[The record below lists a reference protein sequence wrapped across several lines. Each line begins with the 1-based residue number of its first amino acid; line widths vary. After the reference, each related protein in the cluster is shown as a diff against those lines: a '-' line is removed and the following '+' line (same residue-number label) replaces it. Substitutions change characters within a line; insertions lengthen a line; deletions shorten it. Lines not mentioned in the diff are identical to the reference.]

1 MGARDLTRLRPGRG
15 IKMLRIELKREED
28 PQGAAQRMKD
38 VRCADGDLGK
48 FIYTESR
55 TPQLSSQTSG
65 KQFREKQR

>member
-15 IKMLRIELKREED
+15 IKMLRIELKRGKD
-28 PQGAAQRMKD
+28 PQGAANER
-38 VRCADGDLGK
+38 RCADRDLGK